1 MKISCIYSLHCLYS
15 HSEQLVL
22 IVSVDYYEVLTKVI
36 VKQIMIVDMY
46 CIEQR
51 EMTVGILIV

>member
-1 MKISCIYSLHCLYS
+1 
-15 HSEQLVL
+15 
-22 IVSVDYYEVLTKVI
+22 LTKVI

-46 CIEQR
+46 IEQR